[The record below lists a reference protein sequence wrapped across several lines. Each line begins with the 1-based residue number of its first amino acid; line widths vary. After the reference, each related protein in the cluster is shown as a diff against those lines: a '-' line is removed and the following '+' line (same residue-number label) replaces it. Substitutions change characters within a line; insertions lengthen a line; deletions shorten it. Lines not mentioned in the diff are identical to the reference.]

1 MSGDPES
8 QPPSVTDPEAL
19 ASEEKKALGC
29 FSGGRAKNLFNY
41 IILVKLYLPYIFCI
55 MALIGL
61 SFYSMQLPLFKL

>member
-29 FSGGRAKNLFNY
+29 FRGGRAKNLFNY
-41 IILVKLYLPYIFCI
+41 IILVKLF
-55 MALIGL
+55 ALHFL
-61 SFYSMQLPLFKL
+61 YHVFNRT